1 MESFLNLKPPAP
13 KDLTPHTNA
22 FEPGSGPWPQRTW
35 RDGRDKRG
43 LPVAGSD
50 GASGSQL
57 STATSGCKVV
67 VVVVVLVVVVV
78 VVIVVVVVAVV
89 VVVVV
94 VVVGVVAVVVV
105 VVVGEEEVVVVVV
118 VLGARC

>member
-67 VVVVVLVVVVV
+67 VVVLVVVV